1 MIGFLLATDLS
12 RAFGNL
18 GAPQFPIELGINF
31 SGLRMEGLA
40 GKTAKEP
47 NTDVT
52 PALPSC
58 CSCDSECRDTSSE
71 KPTNYEKAHVL
82 LRRRW
87 NAVFRLTVNQVLE
100 RI

>member
-52 PALPSC
+52 PARPSC
-58 CSCDSECRDTSSE
+58 CSCDSECRDTLFR
-71 KPTNYEKAHVL
+71 KTDK
-82 LRRRW
+82 LRKGTCI
-87 NAVFRLTVNQVLE
+87 AS
-100 RI
+100 